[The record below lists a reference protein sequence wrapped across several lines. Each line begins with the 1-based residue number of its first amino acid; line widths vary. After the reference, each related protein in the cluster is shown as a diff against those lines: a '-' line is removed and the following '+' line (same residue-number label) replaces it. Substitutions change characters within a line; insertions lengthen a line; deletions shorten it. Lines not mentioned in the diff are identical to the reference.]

1 LNCQIGVD
9 KSNAESRVLLSV
21 STKLIGVVIFV
32 GPQGHILLCEN
43 SMGKNQVGV
52 HSMDNTHKAHQFK
65 QIRGLMSGIPVCL
78 MCVLK
83 MFDDFW
89 KKNESEVK

>member
-1 LNCQIGVD
+1 MGWILETAVRLLF
-9 KSNAESRVLLSV
+9 SVFAELSG
-21 STKLIGVVIFV
+21 IVIFV
-32 GPQGHILLCEN
+32 SPQGHILLCEN

-52 HSMDNTHKAHQFK
+52 YSMDNTHKAHQFK

>member
-1 LNCQIGVD
+1 M
-9 KSNAESRVLLSV
+9 LLSV

-32 GPQGHILLCEN
+32 SPQGHILLCEN
-43 SMGKNQVGV
+43 RVGKNQVGV
-52 HSMDNTHKAHQFK
+52 YSADNGVNVRYT
-65 QIRGLMSGIPVCL
+65 CL